1 MISMKTMLAA
11 SAMAFGASLTAAAQ
25 QAKSNID
32 TLVVSTDPEMHCSSC
47 EHNIKENIRFVKGT
61 KKIETSVPRQE
72 VVLIYYKRK
81 ASFEKYEAA
90 FAKIGYSIRK
100 KEE

>member
-1 MISMKTMLAA
+1 MV
-11 SAMAFGASLTAAAQ
+11 F
-25 QAKSNID
+25 
-32 TLVVSTDPEMHCSSC
+32 
-47 EHNIKENIRFVKGT
+47 
-61 KKIETSVPRQE
+61 
-72 VVLIYYKRK
+72 IYDKRK